1 MTTTSSAPASP
12 AEPAPAEP
20 APAQPAPAQP
30 APAQPAPAQP
40 AEHIIDVHGRHV
52 WVAQAGQG
60 APLVYLH
67 GAGDLGDWGPA
78 LSLLMQDFTVYR
90 PDHPGFNRSD
100 DDPSV
105 DSVLDMAFG
114 YLDLF
119 DRLGLDRPSLV
130 GVSLGGWIAAQ
141 IAVLA
146 PDRFAKLVLV
156 DAAGLRAEV
165 PTPDVFTLS
174 PVQLAELLYHQPE
187 FRAAAMAAAENITD
201 DPDLFQR
208 YLRNRMAS
216 AHLAWNPYMHDPK
229 LPGRL
234 HRIAVPVL
242 VVWGA
247 QDRLLPVEYAHRW
260 TEALGTARLELID
273 EAGHLPPVE
282 QPDTFAALVRE
293 FLSPEAR
300 SPEVGA

>member
-12 AEPAPAEP
+12 VEPVEPAD
-20 APAQPAPAQP
+20 
-30 APAQPAPAQP
+30 
-40 AEHIIDVHGRHV
+40 HIIDVRGRHV
-52 WVAQAGQG
+52 RVAQAGQG
-60 APLVYLH
+60 PPLVYLH

-78 LSLLMQDFTVYR
+78 LSLLARDFTVYR

-105 DSVLDMAFG
+105 DSVLDMAFS
-114 YLDLF
+114 YLDLL
-119 DRLGLDRPSLV
+119 DCLGLDRASLV

-146 PDRFAKLVLV
+146 PGRTAKLVLV
-156 DAAGLRAEV
+156 DAAGLRAET

-174 PVQLAELLYHQPE
+174 PVQLAELVYHKPE
-187 FRAAAMAAAENITD
+187 LQAAAVAAAEKITD

-216 AHLAWNPYMHDPK
+216 AHLAWNPYFHDPK

-234 HRIAVPVL
+234 HRLAAPVL
-242 VVWGA
+242 VIWGA
-247 QDRLLPVEYAHRW
+247 QDRLLPVSYARRW
-260 TEALGTARLELID
+260 AEALGTARLEIID

-293 FLSPEAR
+293 FLSLE
-300 SPEVGA
+300 SPA

>member
-1 MTTTSSAPASP
+1 MTTTSTAITP
-12 AEPAPAEP
+12 AEYD
-20 APAQPAPAQP
+20 
-30 APAQPAPAQP
+30 
-40 AEHIIDVHGRHV
+40 IDVRGRRV
-52 WVAQAGQG
+52 RVAQAGQG

-78 LSLLMQDFTVYR
+78 LSLLARDFTVYR
-90 PDHPGFNRSD
+90 PDHPGFGHSD

-105 DSVLDMAFG
+105 DSVLDLAFA

-141 IAVLA
+141 IAVLD
-146 PDRFAKLVLV
+146 PGRTAKLVLV

-165 PTPDVFTLS
+165 ATPDTFTLS
-174 PVQLAELLYHQPE
+174 PLQQAELLYHQPE
-187 FRAAAMAAAENITD
+187 IRAVGVAAAEKLTD
-201 DPDLFQR
+201 DPVLFQR
-208 YLRNRMAS
+208 YLRNRMAT
-216 AHLAWNPYMHDPK
+216 AHLAWNPYFHDPK

-234 HRIAVPVL
+234 HRRTAPVL

-247 QDRLLPVEYAHRW
+247 QDRILPVEYAHRW
-260 TEALGTARLELID
+260 AEALDTASPGTASPGTVRLEIID
-273 EAGHLPPVE
+273 ASGHLPPVE

-293 FLSPEAR
+293 FLLGQEPA
-300 SPEVGA
+300 

>member
-1 MTTTSSAPASP
+1 MSTTTSSAPVSA
-12 AEPAPAEP
+12 AEPA
-20 APAQPAPAQP
+20 
-30 APAQPAPAQP
+30 
-40 AEHIIDVHGRHV
+40 EHMIDVRGRRIR
-52 WVAQAGQG
+52 VARAGHG

-78 LSLLMQDFTVYR
+78 LSLLARDFTVYR
-90 PDHPGFNRSD
+90 PDHPGFNDSD

-105 DSVLDMAFG
+105 DSVLDLAFS

-119 DRLGLDRPSLV
+119 DCLGLDRPSLV
-130 GVSLGGWIAAQ
+130 GVSLGGWLAAQ
-141 IAVLA
+141 LAVLA
-146 PDRFAKLVLV
+146 PDRFSKLVLV

-165 PTPDVFTLS
+165 PTPDIFTLN
-174 PVQLAELLYHQPE
+174 PAQQAELIYHRADL
-187 FRAAAMAAAENITD
+187 RAAAVAAAQQITE

-216 AHLAWNPYMHDPK
+216 AHLAWNPYFHDPK

-234 HRIAVPVL
+234 HRLAAPVL
-242 VVWGA
+242 VIWGA

-260 TEALGTARLELID
+260 AEALGTARLEFID

-282 QPDTFAALVRE
+282 QPGAFAALVRE
-293 FLSPEAR
+293 FLSRQAL

>member
-12 AEPAPAEP
+12 A
-20 APAQPAPAQP
+20 QPAPTE
-30 APAQPAPAQP
+30 P
-40 AEHIIDVHGRHV
+40 AEHIIDVYGRHV
-52 WVAQAGQG
+52 RVAQAGQG

-78 LSLLMQDFTVYR
+78 LSLLARDFTVYR
-90 PDHPGFNRSD
+90 PDHPGFNGSD

-105 DSVLDMAFG
+105 DSVLDMAFS

-119 DRLGLDRPSLV
+119 DCLGLDRPSLV

-174 PVQLAELLYHQPE
+174 PVQLAELLYHKPE
-187 FRAAAMAAAENITD
+187 LQAAAAAAAESITD

-216 AHLAWNPYMHDPK
+216 AHLAWNPYFHDPK
-229 LPGRL
+229 LAGRL
-234 HRIAVPVL
+234 HRLAAPVL
-242 VVWGA
+242 VIWGA
-247 QDRLLPVEYAHRW
+247 QDRLLPVEYARRW
-260 TEALGTARLELID
+260 AEALGTARLEIID

-282 QPDTFAALVRE
+282 QPGTFAALVRE
-293 FLSPEAR
+293 FLSLE
-300 SPEVGA
+300 SPA

>member
-1 MTTTSSAPASP
+1 MTTATSSAPVSP
-12 AEPAPAEP
+12 AE
-20 APAQPAPAQP
+20 
-30 APAQPAPAQP
+30 P
-40 AEHIIDVHGRHV
+40 AEHIIDVRGRRIR
-52 WVAQAGQG
+52 VAQAGQG

-67 GAGDLGDWGPA
+67 GSGDLGDWGPA
-78 LSLLMQDFTVYR
+78 LSLLARDFTVYR
-90 PDHPGFNRSD
+90 PDHPGFNHSD

-105 DSVLDMAFG
+105 DTVLDMAFA

-119 DRLGLDRPSLV
+119 DRLGFDRLDPDRLGAGRPSLV

-174 PVQLAELLYHQPE
+174 PVQVAELLYHKPE
-187 FRAAAMAAAENITD
+187 LRAAAVAAARKITD
-201 DPDLFQR
+201 DPGMFQR

-229 LPGRL
+229 LGGRL
-234 HRIAVPVL
+234 HRVAAPVL
-242 VVWGA
+242 VIWGA
-247 QDRLLPVEYAHRW
+247 QDRLLPVAYARGW
-260 TEALGTARLELID
+260 MEALGTARLEIID
-273 EAGHLPPVE
+273 DAGHLPPAE
-282 QPDTFAALVRE
+282 QPEVFAAVVCE
-293 FLSPEAR
+293 FLSMEAA
-300 SPEVGA
+300 SPRARTMEAGA

>member
-1 MTTTSSAPASP
+1 MTTTSSAPVSA
-12 AEPAPAEP
+12 AE
-20 APAQPAPAQP
+20 
-30 APAQPAPAQP
+30 P
-40 AEHIIDVHGRHV
+40 AEHIIDVRGRRIR
-52 WVAQAGQG
+52 VAQAGHG

-78 LSLLMQDFTVYR
+78 LSLLARDFTVYR
-90 PDHPGFNRSD
+90 PDHPGFNHSD

-105 DSVLDMAFG
+105 DTVLDMAFS

-119 DRLGLDRPSLV
+119 DRLSLDRPGLV
-130 GVSLGGWIAAQ
+130 GVSLGGWLAAQ

-156 DAAGLRAEV
+156 DAAGLRTEV

-174 PVQLAELLYHQPE
+174 PVQQAELLYHRADL
-187 FRAAAMAAAENITD
+187 RAAAVAAAEKITE
-201 DPDLFQR
+201 DPGLFQR

-234 HRIAVPVL
+234 HRLAAPVL

-260 TEALGTARLELID
+260 VAALGTARLEIID
-273 EAGHLPPVE
+273 EAGHLPAVE

-293 FLSPEAR
+293 FLSLGAL

>member
-1 MTTTSSAPASP
+1 MTTTGSAPVSP
-12 AEPAPAEP
+12 VE
-20 APAQPAPAQP
+20 
-30 APAQPAPAQP
+30 P
-40 AEHIIDVHGRHV
+40 AEHIIDVRGRHV
-52 WVAQAGQG
+52 RVAQAGQG
-60 APLVYLH
+60 GPLVYLH

-78 LSLLMQDFTVYR
+78 LSLLARDFTVYR
-90 PDHPGFNRSD
+90 PDHPGFNHSD

-105 DSVLDMAFG
+105 DSVLDMAFS

-130 GVSLGGWIAAQ
+130 GVSLGGWIAAE

-146 PDRFAKLVLV
+146 PSRVAKLVLV

-201 DPDLFQR
+201 DPGLFQR

-216 AHLAWNPYMHDPK
+216 AHLAWNPYFHDPK

-234 HRIAVPVL
+234 HRLAAPVL
-242 VVWGA
+242 VIWGT

-260 TEALGTARLELID
+260 AEALGTARLAIID

-282 QPDTFAALVRE
+282 QPDMFAALVRE
-293 FLSPEAR
+293 FLSLE
-300 SPEVGA
+300 SPA

>member
-1 MTTTSSAPASP
+1 MTTTTSSAPVSP
-12 AEPAPAEP
+12 AE
-20 APAQPAPAQP
+20 
-30 APAQPAPAQP
+30 P
-40 AEHIIDVHGRHV
+40 AEHIIDVRGRRIR
-52 WVAQAGQG
+52 VAQAGQG

-78 LSLLMQDFTVYR
+78 LSLLARDFTVYR
-90 PDHPGFNRSD
+90 PDHPGFNHSD

-105 DSVLDMAFG
+105 DTVLDMAFS
-114 YLDLF
+114 YLDLL
-119 DRLGLDRPSLV
+119 DRLGLDRASLV

-146 PDRFAKLVLV
+146 PGRAAKLVLV

-165 PTPDVFTLS
+165 PTPDIFMLS
-174 PVQLAELLYHQPE
+174 PVQQAELLYHRAE
-187 FRAAAMAAAENITD
+187 LRAAAVAAAEKITD
-201 DPDLFQR
+201 DPGLFQR

-216 AHLAWNPYMHDPK
+216 AHLAWNPYFHDPK

-234 HRIAVPVL
+234 HRIAAPVL

-247 QDRLLPVEYAHRW
+247 QDRLLPLEYAHRW
-260 TEALGTARLELID
+260 AEALGTARLEIID

-282 QPDTFAALVRE
+282 QPDAFAALVRE
-293 FLSPEAR
+293 FLVLGAL